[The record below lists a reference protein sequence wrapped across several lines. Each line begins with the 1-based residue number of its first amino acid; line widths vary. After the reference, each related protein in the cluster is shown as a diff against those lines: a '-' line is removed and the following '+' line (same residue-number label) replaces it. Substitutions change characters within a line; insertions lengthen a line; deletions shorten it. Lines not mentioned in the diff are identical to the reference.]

1 MFLQPNS
8 TDEHVHSVLEEMHY
22 ILEDVRKH
30 QLQIS
35 NAQCKTMETLLKAI
49 RKMVKKQSKVLKE
62 VMIGNRT
69 RQLHYE
75 ATLTAIAEQQRQIL
89 EALAKF
95 TDDNAFVQLDA
106 VSNLKETFLDAES
119 L

>member
-1 MFLQPNS
+1 MFQQPSS
-8 TDEHVHSVLEEMHY
+8 TDEHVHAVLEEMHS

-35 NAQCKTMETLLKAI
+35 NAQCMTMERLLKAVC
-49 RKMVKKQSKVLKE
+49 KMVKKQGKLLKE

-75 ATLTAIAEQQRQIL
+75 ATLTAIAEQQRQIID
-89 EALAKF
+89 ALRKF
-95 TDDNAFVQLDA
+95 SDDYAFVQLDP
-106 VSNLKETFLDAES
+106 VSNLKEKFNA
-119 L
+119 